1 MKTTVRL
8 LTSMVTAVLLASV
21 VVLAVVI
28 GSARSMAAA
37 AELPNIIFVLTDDQF
52 PGTENL
58 MPALKNNITNKGVE
72 FTNMTSTFPLCCP
85 SRATI
90 LRGQYAHNTHIYGN
104 SLPLGG
110 WEKFRDQGLQD
121 STIATWL
128 NDAGYQTG
136 LFGKYMNDY
145 TDLGIPPGWDRWY
158 AWNGPKD
165 GWTAI
170 NDQGVQKPMDPQEAD
185 SG

>member
-8 LTSMVTAVLLASV
+8 LASMVTAVLLASV
-21 VVLAVVI
+21 LVLAVVI

-37 AELPNIIFVLTDDQF
+37 AERPNIIFVLTDDQF

-58 MPALKNNITNKGVE
+58 MPALKNNITNNGVE
-72 FTNMTSTFPLCCP
+72 FTNMITTFPLCCP
-85 SRATI
+85 ARATI

-110 WEKFRDQGLQD
+110 WEKFRDQGEQN
-121 STIATWL
+121 STIASWL
-128 NDAGYQTG
+128 HDAGYQTG
-136 LFGKYMNDY
+136 LFGKNMNNY
-145 TDLGIPPGWDRWY
+145 TSPGIPPGWDRWY

-165 GWTAI
+165 GWTVI
-170 NDQGVQKPMDPQEAD
+170 NAQGVQKPMIRR
-185 SG
+185 